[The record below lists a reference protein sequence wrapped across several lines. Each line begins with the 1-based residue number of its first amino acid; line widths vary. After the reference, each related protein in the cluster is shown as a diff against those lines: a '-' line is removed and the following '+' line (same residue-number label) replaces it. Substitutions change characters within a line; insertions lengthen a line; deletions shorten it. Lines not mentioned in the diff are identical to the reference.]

1 MSGIAA
7 TRSKPAA
14 RRRLEIDILGRKE
27 ENQME
32 QASNVALSMLQAVAS
47 QAQLPKTGKG
57 DVDSEFQKL
66 IEKAQSGQPDSEI
79 QERPKAE
86 KPANAKKPEK
96 APAQKKPQDST
107 EEAVQQG
114 AYVVV
119 GQMPPDAVVELVTLK
134 TPETGE
140 AIAIG
145 MVEGWNGQISAS
157 AVGPEEIAGETGWT
171 GAQPLDVSDPK
182 ADVIL
187 EATAPGADNSP
198 AAMLEKVVAGQ
209 TGQEIQPETGEPQP
223 QQQEDGAPEMELLD
237 VEQAPQRI
245 FHDVEAAPVKV
256 GEVYDA
262 QQTEGPNV
270 VKQLDAQINQAMQDG
285 ESLVR
290 IQLTPENL
298 GSVTVEI
305 TRSAEGLIRVALG
318 AHSAE
323 TRGLLERHAGD
334 LQGMLSSRGQEV
346 QVDVQRQAESQQNQ
360 NQQHSY
366 DGHNGHAQD
375 GQERRQQRRE
385 HTSSPQDFMQ
395 QLRLGLIPMDGED
408 I

>member
-27 ENQME
+27 ENKME

-198 AAMLEKVVAGQ
+198 AAMLERWLPGRP
-209 TGQEIQPETGEPQP
+209 G
-223 QQQEDGAPEMELLD
+223 
-237 VEQAPQRI
+237 R
-245 FHDVEAAPVKV
+245 
-256 GEVYDA
+256 
-262 QQTEGPNV
+262 
-270 VKQLDAQINQAMQDG
+270 
-285 ESLVR
+285 R
-290 IQLTPENL
+290 
-298 GSVTVEI
+298 
-305 TRSAEGLIRVALG
+305 
-318 AHSAE
+318 
-323 TRGLLERHAGD
+323 
-334 LQGMLSSRGQEV
+334 SSR
-346 QVDVQRQAESQQNQ
+346 
-360 NQQHSY
+360 
-366 DGHNGHAQD
+366 
-375 GQERRQQRRE
+375 RRANPSPSSRR
-385 HTSSPQDFMQ
+385 TAPRRWSFLTWSRPPSVFSTMWR
-395 QLRLGLIPMDGED
+395 LRR
-408 I
+408 